1 MAKGVKGFTAG
12 ASGNPN
18 GRTKGVQNAVTIS
31 TKEIIFNAIDNMAV
45 DFMPTME
52 QIKRDNPLEWAK
64 IVVKLMDFVLPK
76 KLDVTSGG
84 KIITVIP
91 PNKRT
96 E

>member
-1 MAKGVKGFTAG
+1 MANRKGAKKVA
-12 ASGNPN
+12 
-18 GRTKGVQNAVTIS
+18 GRTKGTQNTVTTS
-31 TKEIIFNAIDNMAV
+31 TKEIIFSAIDGMAI

-52 QIKRDNPLEWAK
+52 KIKNKNPLEWAK

-91 PNKRT
+91 PNKK
-96 E
+96 

>member
-1 MAKGVKGFTAG
+1 MKGKKTGGRTAG
-12 ASGNPN
+12 
-18 GRTKGVQNAVTIS
+18 TQNAVTVT
-31 TKEIIFNAIDNMAV
+31 TKELIFSAIDNMAI
-45 DFMPTME
+45 DFMPTMDK
-52 QIKRDNPLEWAK
+52 IKEKNPLEWAK

-91 PNKRT
+91 PNKK